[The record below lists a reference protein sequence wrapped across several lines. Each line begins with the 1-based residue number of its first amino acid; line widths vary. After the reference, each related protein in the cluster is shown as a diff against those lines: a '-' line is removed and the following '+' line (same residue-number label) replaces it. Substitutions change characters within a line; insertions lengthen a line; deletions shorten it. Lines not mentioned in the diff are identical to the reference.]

1 MSADSL
7 SWPHCK
13 TKNTEHYVSKT
24 IHGTHRPQWDHRV
37 DPGIRRKET
46 KSLGVPPTLINIK
59 SLRRLPNRTRDL
71 SSSLRCDPCDS
82 SESEQLKMHDH
93 SGYNEIYRCPH
104 LKTPKFFKIQDPC
117 SPSRDNPP
125 FQATT
130 NLFTSSAFHRS
141 IQFETKVSVNRL
153 YSPLESNCDFFY
165 SQI

>member
-24 IHGTHRPQWDHRV
+24 VHGTHRPQWDHRV

-71 SSSLRCDPCDS
+71 SSSLRCDPCGS
-82 SESEQLKMHDH
+82 SESEQLQMHDH

-117 SPSRDNPP
+117 SPSRDNPR
-125 FQATT
+125 FQTTT
-130 NLFTSSAFHRS
+130 NLFKSSAFHRS
-141 IQFETKVSVNRL
+141 IQFETKVNRL
-153 YSPLESNCDFFY
+153 YNV
-165 SQI
+165 